1 MTTVTITL
9 DSLKEANLLIEI
21 AKKLISVKS
30 IRSGKRNVAVKGD
43 PMDLKEFR
51 AMIHDS
57 EKSGF
62 ISVEKLED
70 AMKKW

>member
-9 DSLKEANLLIEI
+9 ENTKEANLLIQI
-21 AKKLISVKS
+21 AKKLVSVKS
-30 IRSGKRNVAVKGD
+30 ITSGKRNVALKGT

-51 AMIHDS
+51 SMIHAS

-62 ISVEKLED
+62 ISVDKLD
-70 AMKKW
+70 AAIKKW

>member
-9 DSLKEANLLIEI
+9 ENTKEANFIIQI
-21 AKKLISVKS
+21 AKKLLSVKS
-30 IRSGKRNVAVKGD
+30 ITSGKRNVAVKGT

-62 ISVEKLED
+62 ISVDELET
-70 AMKKW
+70 AIKKW